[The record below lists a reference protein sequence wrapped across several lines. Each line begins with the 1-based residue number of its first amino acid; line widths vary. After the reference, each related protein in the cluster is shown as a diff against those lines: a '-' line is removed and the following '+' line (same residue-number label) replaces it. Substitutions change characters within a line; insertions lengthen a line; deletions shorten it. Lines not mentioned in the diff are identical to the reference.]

1 MKSKTPTVDLKQTLE
16 LLKLKKKTRSW
27 LGPILV
33 FWLIMIAY
41 PLTVEFLQDKLE
53 VGFFS
58 VLWIAILISMMLATE
73 DIFTEDFN
81 DGSLEQMML
90 KHSSF
95 SILVSMKTLTYW
107 LLIGVPISALS
118 FIFSFGTTENFS
130 LSISILPLSLI
141 SSYIFLNLFVLG
153 NALSLNKGSVLG
165 ALITMPLALPVLI
178 VLGKSLTAIQIGI
191 NFISFI
197 LLLLGCLSI
206 IMVTVPL
213 VVSYIIKAHLE

>member
-1 MKSKTPTVDLKQTLE
+1 MSYLKLE

-95 SILVSMKTLTYW
+95 SILISMKTLTYW
-107 LLIGVPISALS
+107 LLIGVPISVLS

-130 LSISILPLSLI
+130 LSLSILPLSLI
-141 SSYIFLNLFVLG
+141 SSYIFLNLFILG

-206 IMVTVPL
+206 IMVAVPL

>member
-1 MKSKTPTVDLKQTLE
+1 MSSLRLE

-95 SILVSMKTLTYW
+95 SSLVSMKTLTYW
-107 LLIGVPISALS
+107 LLIGVPISILS

-130 LSISILPLSLI
+130 LSLYKIFSNIFKK
-141 SSYIFLNLFVLG
+141 YIYNRNHF
-153 NALSLNKGSVLG
+153 
-165 ALITMPLALPVLI
+165 
-178 VLGKSLTAIQIGI
+178 
-191 NFISFI
+191 
-197 LLLLGCLSI
+197 
-206 IMVTVPL
+206 
-213 VVSYIIKAHLE
+213 

>member
-1 MKSKTPTVDLKQTLE
+1 MSSLKLE

-206 IMVTVPL
+206 IMVAVPL

>member
-1 MKSKTPTVDLKQTLE
+1 MSRLRLE

-41 PLTVEFLQDKLE
+41 PLTVDFLQDKLE
-53 VGFFS
+53 IGFFS

-73 DIFTEDFN
+73 DIFTEDYN

-90 KHSSF
+90 KNSSF
-95 SILVSMKTLTYW
+95 SVIVSLKTLSYW
-107 LLIGVPISALS
+107 LFIGIPISVLS
-118 FIFSFGTTENFS
+118 FIFSLGTTENFYS
-130 LSISILPLSLI
+130 SIMILPLSLI

-178 VLGKSLTAIQIGI
+178 VLGKSLTALQIGI
-191 NFISFI
+191 NFESFI

-206 IMVTVPL
+206 IIVAVPL